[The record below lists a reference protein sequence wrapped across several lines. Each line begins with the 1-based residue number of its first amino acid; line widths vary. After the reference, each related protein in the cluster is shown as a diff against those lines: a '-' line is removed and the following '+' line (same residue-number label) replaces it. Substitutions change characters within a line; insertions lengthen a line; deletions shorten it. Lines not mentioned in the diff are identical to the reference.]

1 MNDSAPVR
9 GHEAPRSG
17 QRWPEGW
24 TKLHVYLTALE
35 EVKTLADSYRPV
47 IDEAPGDV
55 PVPHEWLHATI
66 ASAECDAAQIPE
78 ETRARLIERLRERLG
93 RHPAFDLTVGPA
105 LASMS
110 AIMLDT
116 FPDRDFQGLVTTCVE
131 VIDEVVDGR
140 VGRPCSGAG
149 HVSLSYR
156 PETAG
161 DDQARG
167 HVQNHLRD
175 IRPGRVKIPVTAVEL
190 VRVFQ
195 NRDASS
201 YTWETLARIALGQR

>member
-1 MNDSAPVR
+1 MNDSAPAPER
-9 GHEAPRSG
+9 EAPGSG
-17 QRWPEGW
+17 QAWPDGW
-24 TKLHVYLTALE
+24 TKLHVYLTDLE

-55 PVPHEWLHATI
+55 PVPHEWLHATV
-66 ASAECDAAQIPE
+66 ASAECDAAAVSEQ
-78 ETRARLIERLRERLG
+78 TRSRLVERLRRRVGELA
-93 RHPAFDLTVGPA
+93 AFDLTVGPA

-116 FPDRDFQGLVTTCVE
+116 FPDRDFQRLVSTCVE
-131 VIDEVVDGR
+131 VIDEVVDGG
-140 VGRPCSGAG
+140 VGRPCGGPG

-156 PETAG
+156 SDAAG
-161 DDQARG
+161 DDDARG

-175 IRPGRVKIPVTAVEL
+175 IRPGRTNITVNGVEL

-195 NRDASS
+195 SADASS
-201 YTWETLARIALGQR
+201 YTWETVARIPLGQH